1 MEKYTYTVGNQTIE
15 TLNLNS
21 IPQGVDYTTSEYVPD
36 ILTPEQ
42 EAEIAI
48 TNEFTKYLKRKS
60 DGEAAYLKLSAEFRL
75 LKLSGQLSEE
85 SHSFIEETLTPVRNE
100 VMFGQ
105 WKKGLELLEKL
116 GSTLIGQT
124 LYDRLHIQIT
134 EYISANY

>member
-15 TLNLNS
+15 TLNLNG